1 MNINAGYSAAMS
13 SAIPGSFVPDIGIGS
28 GNDSNDPSSESLAGA
43 AGASGA
49 PSFKDTVMS
58 YLDGVNDKVTQ
69 SDQLSRDLATGKTN
83 DVTKVVSSVEEANLA
98 MQFTLAIR
106 NKLLSAYNEI
116 SQMQM

>member
-1 MNINAGYSAAMS
+1 MDINAGYNAAMS
-13 SAIPGSFVPDIGIGS
+13 KAIPGTFVPDIGSNNDSS
-28 GNDSNDPSSESLAGA
+28 GNSLAGA
-43 AGASGA
+43 AGVSGT
-49 PSFKDTVMS
+49 PSFKDTVQS

-83 DVTKVVSSVEEANLA
+83 DVTKVVTSVEEANLA
-98 MQFTLAIR
+98 MQFTMAIR